1 MALTPTATAPSP
13 TLVPVHDFKLIRRKE
28 APATMARET
37 GSRENGTT
45 SANLPTF
52 VINLA
57 RATER
62 LADFE
67 VGRQNHQWEVTIFNA
82 IDRRDLRVAESSPTH
97 KLVQHR
103 DDISICLHNVPDRA
117 GKLSLS
123 LGHIACALSH
133 MALWQKVVA
142 EGLPHACIFED
153 DAQIVSPW
161 WHQPWPAT
169 ADFIFLSNRVPGLV
183 PQHIQSTDKLDAHLA
198 AHPYIPLAPGC
209 GTEAYIV
216 TQQGARKALAV
227 MAEMYLP
234 VDLQLLSC
242 AHGSRLMQHSLL
254 ADKLPAMPELEMWTT
269 SHFFTQHQNDW
280 PSYVNER

>member
-1 MALTPTATAPSP
+1 MELPTTATTPLSG
-13 TLVPVHDFKLIRRKE
+13 PVHELKLIRRKE
-28 APATMARET
+28 APATMSKEK
-37 GSRENGTT
+37 GPT
-45 SANLPTF
+45 SVALPTF

-62 LADFE
+62 LAEFE
-67 VGRQNHQWEVTIFNA
+67 VGSQDHGWEVAIFNA
-82 IDRRDLRVAESSPTH
+82 IDRRDLKVAESSPTH
-97 KLVQHR
+97 KVVLHR
-103 DDISICLHNVPDRA
+103 DDLGIRLCNIPDRA
-117 GKLSLS
+117 GKLSLH

-133 MALWQKVVA
+133 MTLWQKVVA
-142 EGLPHACIFED
+142 EELPHACIFED
-153 DAQIVSPW
+153 DAQIVRPW

-169 ADFIFLSNRVPGLV
+169 ADFIFLSNRVPGLI

-216 TQQGARKALAV
+216 TQQGARKALAI

-234 VDLQLLSC
+234 VDLQILCC
-242 AHGSRLMQHSLL
+242 AHGARLIQHSLL

-269 SHFFTQHQNDW
+269 SHFFTRHQNDR

>member
-1 MALTPTATAPSP
+1 MELTTTATAPNP
-13 TLVPVHDFKLIRRKE
+13 TPASVHAFKMIRRKE
-28 APATMARET
+28 TPLAMAQKIGAKE
-37 GSRENGTT
+37 ENST
-45 SANLPTF
+45 AVELPSF

-62 LADFE
+62 LANFE
-67 VGRQNHQWEVTIFNA
+67 VGRQDHQWEVAVFTA
-82 IDRRDLRVAESSPTH
+82 IDRRDLMVAESSPTH
-97 KLVQHR
+97 KVVQHR
-103 DDISICLHNVPDRA
+103 NDISTRLHHVPDRA
-117 GKLSLS
+117 GTLSLN
-123 LGHIACALSH
+123 LGHIACAMSH

-142 EGLPHACIFED
+142 EELPHACIFED
-153 DAQIVSPW
+153 DAEIMRPW

-183 PQHIQSTDKLDAHLA
+183 PHHIQSTDKLEAHLA

-216 TQQGARKALAV
+216 TQQGARKALAI
-227 MAEMYLP
+227 MAEMFLP

-242 AHGSRLMQHSLL
+242 AHGSRLMRHSLL
-254 ADKLPAMPELEMWTT
+254 ADKLPGMPELEMWTT
-269 SHFFTQHQNDW
+269 SHVFTQHQNDW